1 MHIIYR
7 SYDYPQ
13 NSKNYTGAKNMD
25 LHYLEIFNTVAKY
38 ESFKKASE
46 TLYISQPALSVQI
59 KKLEEQIGLK
69 LFDKIGNKI
78 CLSENGIMLFNY
90 TKKIFEI
97 VGEIENNISDKKE
110 FIGGTL
116 NIGGSNTPG
125 TYILPEIIG
134 EFKKTYP
141 GININLHIANTAEI
155 AHLINN
161 GTLDVAING
170 GSCIYSTYIA
180 VEKILEDRLVLITS
194 PQNYCNSNSIIS
206 IDELKEMSF
215 VVHKTDSQLYTY
227 YKKYIDELNVEE
239 NVSMCLG
246 NIDAIKKAV
255 SSNLGITLIPHSAVK
270 LELQFGILKE
280 LKIDNYQLMYPY
292 NLIYNKNKFL
302 SITTKKFIELIR
314 ASINNYN
321 I

>member
-1 MHIIYR
+1 
-7 SYDYPQ
+7 
-13 NSKNYTGAKNMD
+13 MD
-25 LHYLEIFNTVAKY
+25 LHYLEIFNTVAMY

-46 TLYISQPALSVQI
+46 TLHISQPALSIQI

-69 LFDKIGNKI
+69 LFNKIGNKI
-78 CLSENGIMLFNY
+78 CLSENGVMLFNY
-90 TKKIFEI
+90 TKRIFDI
-97 VGEIENNISDKKE
+97 VDEIENNISDKKE

-141 GININLHIANTAEI
+141 SININLHIANTAEI
-155 AHLINN
+155 SHLINN

-170 GSCIYSTYIA
+170 GSCVYNNYIYS
-180 VEKILEDRLVLITS
+180 EKILEDKLVLISS
-194 PQNYCNSNSIIS
+194 PINEFIS
-206 IDELKEMSF
+206 VDELKNMSF

-239 NVSMCLG
+239 NVSMYLG

-255 SSNLGITLIPHSAVK
+255 SSNLGISLIPHAAVK
-270 LELQFGILKE
+270 FELKFGILKE
-280 LKIDNYQLMYPY
+280 LNIPDYQLMYPY

-302 SITTKKFIELIR
+302 SVTTKKFIELIR